1 MLRGMKI
8 ALELT
13 DEQEQQ
19 MWKSVGVAR
28 WCYNYAITRARAK
41 GHYLKSLED
50 ENLSKTLSEGA
61 IRKELTVLKSTTHPW
76 LKEVGS
82 NVIKQ
87 AVKDWD
93 DACKRFFKGLGKA
106 PKYKSKVTS
115 KPSFYVNYETLRRVN
130 GGFRGEKLGFVKTSQ
145 PLPKIP
151 KGSYYKNP
159 RVSFDGKYWYLSFT
173 YEVPPISVELTDLVI
188 GVDLGLKTLATLSTG
203 EFVENINNSRRVK
216 QLEKQLRREQR
227 HLARQLQAN
236 TKGYLTTENGSRK
249 PIYERSLDL
258 CSNIQATKRKIK
270 LLYRKLSSI
279 RLNHIHQTTS
289 YLVKQLPK
297 GIVIEDLNVK
307 GMMKNKHLSKHIQ
320 DSMFYEFRRQLE
332 YKCSRYGILL
342 VVAERFYPSSKT
354 CSYCGSIKSDL
365 KLKDR
370 VYKCDSCGLEKDR
383 DLNAAENL
391 AYYFHKG

>member
-1 MLRGMKI
+1 MLRGMRI
-8 ALELT
+8 ALDLT

-19 MWKSVGVAR
+19 MWKSAGVAR
-28 WCYNYAITRARAK
+28 WVYNYAINREK
-41 GHYLKSLED
+41 KHYQDYLD
-50 ENLSKTLSEGA
+50 GKTSQKFLSEGT
-61 IRKELTVLKSTTHPW
+61 IRKELTVLKNTTHPW

-93 DACKRFFKGLGKA
+93 DARSRFFKGLSKA
-106 PKYKSKVTS
+106 PKYKTKTTS
-115 KPSFYVNYETLRRVN
+115 KPSFYVNYESLRKVS
-130 GGFRGEKLGFVKTSQ
+130 GGFRGERLGFIKTRE

-151 KGSYYKNP
+151 KGTHYKRP
-159 RVSFDGKYWYLSFT
+159 RISFDGKFWYLSLV
-173 YEVPPISVELTDLVI
+173 YEVPTISVDLIDLVI
-188 GVDLGLKTLATLSTG
+188 GVDLGIKTLATLSTG
-203 EFVENINNSRRVK
+203 EFIENINKSHRVK

-236 TKGYLTTENGSRK
+236 TNGYLTTTNGGRK
-249 PIYERSLDL
+249 PIYKRSLEL

-270 LLYRKLSSI
+270 LLYRKLSNI
-279 RLNHIHQTTS
+279 RMNHVHQLTS

-297 GIVIEDLNVK
+297 GIVIEDLNVS
-307 GMMKNKHLSKHIQ
+307 GMLKNKHLAKHIK
-320 DSMFYEFRRQLE
+320 DAMFYEIRRQLE
-332 YKCSRYGILL
+332 YKCLQYGIYL
-342 VVAERFYPSSKT
+342 VVADRFYPSSKT

-370 VYKCDSCGLEKDR
+370 VYKCGSCGLKKDR

-391 AYYFHKG
+391 AYYFYRG

>member
-1 MLRGMKI
+1 MLRGMRI
-8 ALELT
+8 ALDLT

-19 MWKSVGVAR
+19 MWKSAGVAR
-28 WCYNYAITRARAK
+28 WVYNYAINREK
-41 GHYLKSLED
+41 KHYQDYLD
-50 ENLSKTLSEGA
+50 GKTSQKFLSEGT
-61 IRKELTVLKSTTHPW
+61 IRKELTVLKNTTHPW

-93 DACKRFFKGLGKA
+93 DARSRFFKGLSKA
-106 PKYKSKVTS
+106 PKYKTKTTS
-115 KPSFYVNYETLRRVN
+115 KPSFYVNYESLRKVS
-130 GGFRGEKLGFVKTSQ
+130 GGFRGERLGFIKTRE

-151 KGSYYKNP
+151 KGTHYKRP
-159 RVSFDGKYWYLSFT
+159 RISFDGKFWYLSLV
-173 YEVPPISVELTDLVI
+173 YEVPTISVDLTDLVI
-188 GVDLGLKTLATLSTG
+188 GVDLGIKTLATLSTG
-203 EFVENINNSRRVK
+203 EFIENINKSHRVK

-236 TKGYLTTENGSRK
+236 TNGYLTTTNGGRK
-249 PIYERSLDL
+249 PIYKRSLEL

-270 LLYRKLSSI
+270 LLYRKLSNI
-279 RLNHIHQTTS
+279 RMNHVHQLTS

-297 GIVIEDLNVK
+297 GIVIEELNVS
-307 GMMKNKHLSKHIQ
+307 GMLKNKHLAKHIK
-320 DSMFYEFRRQLE
+320 DAMFYEIRRQLE
-332 YKCSRYGILL
+332 YKCLQYGIYL
-342 VVAERFYPSSKT
+342 VVADRFYPSSKT

-370 VYKCDSCGLEKDR
+370 VYKCGSCGLKKDR

-391 AYYFHKG
+391 AYYFYRG

>member
-1 MLRGMKI
+1 MLRGIKI

-28 WCYNYAITRARAK
+28 WSYNYAITRSK
-41 GHYLKSLED
+41 EHYLKSLED
-50 ENLSKTLSEGA
+50 ENLPKTLSEGA
-61 IRKELTVLKSTTHPW
+61 IRKELTVLKRTTHPW

-93 DACKRFFKGLGKA
+93 ESRKRFFKGLGKA
-106 PKYKSKVTS
+106 PKYKSKATS
-115 KPSFYVNYETLRRVN
+115 KPSFYVNYETLRKVN
-130 GGFRGEKLGFVKTSQ
+130 GGFKGEKLGFVKTSQ

-159 RVSFDGKYWYLSFT
+159 RISFDGKYWYLSFS
-173 YEVPPISVELTDLVI
+173 YEVPTISVELTDLVI

-203 EFVENINNSRRVK
+203 EFVENINKSHKVK

-236 TKGYLTTENGSRK
+236 TKGYLTTANGGRK
-249 PIYERSLDL
+249 PIYKRSLDL
-258 CSNIQATKRKIK
+258 CSNIQTTKRKIR
-270 LLYRKLSSI
+270 LLYRKLASI

-289 YLVKQLPK
+289 YLVKQFPK
-297 GIVIEDLNVK
+297 GIVIEDLNVQ
-307 GMMKNKHLSKHIQ
+307 GLMKNRHLAKHIQ
-320 DSMFYEFRRQLE
+320 NALFYEFRRQLE
-332 YKCSRYGILL
+332 YKCLQYGIEL
-342 VVAERFYPSSKT
+342 VIAERFYPSSKM
-354 CSYCGSIKSDL
+354 CNYCGCIKSDL

-370 VYKCDSCGLEKDR
+370 VYKCEFCGLEKDR

-391 AYYFHKG
+391 AYYFHRG

>member
-19 MWKSVGVAR
+19 MWKSAGTAR
-28 WCYNYAITRARAK
+28 WCYNYAITKAK
-41 GHYLKSLED
+41 EHYLKNLED
-50 ENLSKTLSEGA
+50 KNLPKTLSEGT
-61 IRKELTVLKSTTHPW
+61 IRKELTVLKNTTHPW

-87 AVKDWD
+87 AVKDWGE
-93 DACKRFFKGLGKA
+93 ARNRFFKGLGKA

-115 KPSFYVNYETLRRVN
+115 KPSFYVNYESLRRVN
-130 GGFRGEKLGFVKTSQ
+130 GGFRGEKLGFVKTRQS
-145 PLPKIP
+145 LPKIP

-159 RVSFDGKYWYLSFT
+159 RISFDGKYWYLSFS
-173 YEVPPISVELTDLVI
+173 YEVPTISVELTDLVI

-203 EFVENINNSRRVK
+203 EFIENINKNHKVK

-227 HLARQLQAN
+227 HLARQLHAN
-236 TKGYLTTENGSRK
+236 TKGYLMTANGGQK
-249 PIYERSLDL
+249 PIYKRSLDL
-258 CSNIQATKRKIK
+258 CSNIQATKRKIR
-270 LLYRKLSSI
+270 LLYRKLASI

-297 GIVIEDLNVK
+297 GIVIEDLNVQ
-307 GMMKNKHLSKHIQ
+307 GLMKNKHLAKHIQ
-320 DSMFYEFRRQLE
+320 NALFYEFRRQLE
-332 YKCSRYGILL
+332 YKCLQYGIEL

-354 CSYCGSIKSDL
+354 CSYCGCIKSDL
-365 KLKDR
+365 KLNDR

-391 AYYFHKG
+391 AYYFHRG